1 MRGAPSRPC
10 IAAGSGREGVGA
22 ARDSEGGRAW
32 VENLPSL
39 NKVGDY
45 TVRAY
50 APGLSR
56 PGSDVSV
63 PSDKASVVLLA
74 SSKTRVGP
82 LTPGRPADRI
92 RTLGG
97 DTSN

>member
-1 MRGAPSRPC
+1 M
-10 IAAGSGREGVGA
+10 
-22 ARDSEGGRAW
+22 
-32 VENLPSL
+32 
-39 NKVGDY
+39 
-45 TVRAY
+45 RAY
-50 APGLSR
+50 AAGLSR

-63 PSDKASVVLLA
+63 PSDIASVVLLA

-82 LTPGRPADRI
+82 LAPGRPADRI